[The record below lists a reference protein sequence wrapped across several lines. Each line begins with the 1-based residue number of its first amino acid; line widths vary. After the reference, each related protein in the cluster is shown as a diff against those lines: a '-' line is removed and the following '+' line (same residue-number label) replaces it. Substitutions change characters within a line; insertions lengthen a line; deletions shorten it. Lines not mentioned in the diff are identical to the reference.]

1 MGGLS
6 SRPLCVLLH
15 SGRFLRWS
23 TQSRLR
29 HMLPLQAQVPSYC
42 HVLSWTVY
50 CCLFISASFSRDF
63 SHHRNAFF
71 LCPFEQAKY
80 FLRFYRIDPFQKSA
94 CIPQNILVSG
104 SVGFVLLYFIFSCV
118 HPGMRETWPN
128 CPALGPVHGL
138 SACWEIPLGRSARE
152 HVRVH
157 SSELSNPQMGAA
169 GSPIYSWL
177 ARRQV
182 TTWDL

>member
-6 SRPLCVLLH
+6 SRPLCVLLL
-15 SGRFLRWS
+15 SGRVLRWS

-29 HMLPLQAQVPSYC
+29 HVLPLQAQVPSYC
-42 HVLSWTVY
+42 PRALLDCVLLPFYVS
-50 CCLFISASFSRDF
+50 LFFSRDF

-71 LCPFEQAKY
+71 LCPFEEAKC
-80 FLRFYRIDPFQKSA
+80 FLLFYRIDPFQKSA

-128 CPALGPVHGL
+128 CPHSRPPPLSVHVLG
-138 SACWEIPLGRSARE
+138 
-152 HVRVH
+152 
-157 SSELSNPQMGAA
+157 
-169 GSPIYSWL
+169 
-177 ARRQV
+177 
-182 TTWDL
+182 DLPW